1 MGVEFGCD
9 GIQKISSLNSP
20 MPTTA
25 TIKLLITIRLTE
37 SQLGYLAY
45 LYPETDP
52 EDALVFLLERER
64 VRSLKRADKRVEVI
78 RFDEESPT
86 PQTEPDLPTESDN
99 PIGAIQEYC
108 QQRQLPMPSYSFT
121 PVDEGFCCTVEG
133 LGLTASAIAGAKK
146 KAKANAAGALL
157 GMLGSGGI
165 EYIST
170 II

>member
-1 MGVEFGCD
+1 VTENGLILFVHHIEFF
-9 GIQKISSLNSP
+9 SFSP

-25 TIKLLITIRLTE
+25 TTKLSLTIRLTE

-45 LYPETDP
+45 RYPELDP
-52 EDALVFLLERER
+52 EDALVLLLESDQR
-64 VRSLKRADKRVEVI
+64 RSLKRANERVEVI

-86 PQTEPDLPTESDN
+86 PETEPDLPIASDN

-108 QQRQLPMPSYSFT
+108 QQNQLPMPSYSFT

-146 KAKANAAGALL
+146 KAKAEAAAVLL
-157 GMLGSGGI
+157 GMLARCEI
-165 EYIST
+165 KPLT
-170 II
+170 V

>member
-1 MGVEFGCD
+1 
-9 GIQKISSLNSP
+9 

-25 TIKLLITIRLTE
+25 TTKLPLNIRLTE

-45 LYPETDP
+45 RYPELDP
-52 EDALVFLLERER
+52 EDALVLLLESER
-64 VRSLKRADKRVEVI
+64 VRSLKRAEQRVEVI
-78 RFDEESPT
+78 RFDEECAT

-108 QQRQLPMPSYSFT
+108 QQRQLPLPSYSFT

-146 KAKANAAGALL
+146 KAKAEAAGVLL
-157 GMLGSGGI
+157 GRLGSGGI
-165 EYIST
+165 VLST
-170 II
+170 D